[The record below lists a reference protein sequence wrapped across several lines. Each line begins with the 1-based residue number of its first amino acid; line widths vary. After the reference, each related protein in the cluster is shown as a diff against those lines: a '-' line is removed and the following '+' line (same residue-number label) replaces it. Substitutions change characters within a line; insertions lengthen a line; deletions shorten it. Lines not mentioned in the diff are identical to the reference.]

1 MVLFTFPMW
10 TSHLRIWTMLF
21 VWYVLSYLHCRMTC
35 SPTEFPSIPLAD
47 SLAPTIIR
55 MRSGCGFQSSS
66 LLSWIYTGRWFPC
79 STPRPALNWNNKIV
93 ILLQL
98 GCLQIPVCFE
108 MLLLMLYFTLTLIN
122 ASIFIFVTLL
132 RMLSSQSIT
141 MILLKCWC
149 VQTIQR
155 VEETLIHCTTP
166 YQLGLRFEVI
176 SK

>member
-1 MVLFTFPMW
+1 MFSLISTAG
-10 TSHLRIWTMLF
+10 
-21 VWYVLSYLHCRMTC
+21 MTC
-35 SPTEFPSIPLAD
+35 SPTDFPSIPLAD
-47 SLAPTIIR
+47 SLALTIIR

-66 LLSWIYTGRWFPC
+66 LLSWIYTGRWSPC

-93 ILLQL
+93 ILLLL
-98 GCLQIPVCFE
+98 GCPQIPVCFE

-122 ASIFIFVTLL
+122 ASIFLFVTLL
-132 RMLSSQSIT
+132 RMLSSKSIT
-141 MILLKCWC
+141 MILLQCWC

-155 VEETLIHCTTP
+155 VEETLIYCTTP